1 MTSPRHRSFTGEIAL
16 LFEEDDRYRGRLLL
30 ITLDTEV
37 PLELN
42 TFEVEGDLA
51 VALSPVL
58 EEGQVVRIDCRGETQ
73 EVVSPESL
81 ETSDKTVARVLHVE
95 VLEQASDGPIHRADL
110 GVVGRHVLGKPWSG
124 RVLCLVR
131 VVGIVVVDPQKPRG
145 SRGFEPAQSRVGG
158 LARRSL
164 QLLPP

>member
-1 MTSPRHRSFTGEIAL
+1 MLRRIKCAAVTSPRHRSFTGEIAL

-51 VALSPVL
+51 VALSPIL

-95 VLEQASDGPIHRADL
+95 VLEQA
-110 GVVGRHVLGKPWSG
+110 
-124 RVLCLVR
+124 
-131 VVGIVVVDPQKPRG
+131 
-145 SRGFEPAQSRVGG
+145 
-158 LARRSL
+158 
-164 QLLPP
+164 